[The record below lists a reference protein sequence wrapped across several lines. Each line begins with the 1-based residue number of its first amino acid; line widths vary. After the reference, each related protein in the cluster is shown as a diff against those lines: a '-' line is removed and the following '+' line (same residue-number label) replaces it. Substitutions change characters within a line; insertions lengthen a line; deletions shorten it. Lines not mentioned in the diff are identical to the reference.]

1 MPITVIKGP
10 EGIRTAFSAVETITQ
25 LRTVQLASGY
35 TRSVMEVVS
44 GYPELGAGVAAE
56 SIASGDLGRIITGGY
71 VSGVICASG
80 VSFGDILQVLAASGL
95 SSGTGHV
102 APQLSGVMMIG
113 KAMMSGGRGSGIG
126 MIVDFGPKA
135 IP

>member
-1 MPITVIKGP
+1 MAITIIKGP
-10 EGIRTAFSAVETITQ
+10 EGIQTVFTGIGAITQ
-25 LRTVQLASGY
+25 LRTVQLASGVK
-35 TRSVMEVVS
+35 RVEEVTS
-44 GYPELGAGVAAE
+44 GYPDLGGGVAAE
-56 SIASGDLGRIITGGY
+56 TASGALLRVITGGY

-80 VSFGDILQVLAASGL
+80 VTPGQILQVFAASGL
-95 SSGTGHV
+95 GSGTGHV

-113 KAMMSGGRGSGIG
+113 KSMMSGGRGSGIG